1 VSDNAAI
8 IWALAIFFT
17 SCSIV
22 SVAHA
27 WRDKPNRKNTDDTK

>member
-1 VSDNAAI
+1 MNTNEAI

-17 SCSIV
+17 YAAIGTI
-22 SVAHA
+22 AHA